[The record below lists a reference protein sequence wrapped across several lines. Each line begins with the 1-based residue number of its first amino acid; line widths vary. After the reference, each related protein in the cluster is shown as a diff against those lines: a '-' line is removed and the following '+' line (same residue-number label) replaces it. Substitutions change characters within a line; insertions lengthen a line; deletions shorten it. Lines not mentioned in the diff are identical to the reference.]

1 MSKYLFRYLVYGIQ
15 NQTVQTDEL
24 PKSAQF
30 IVDLQQG
37 AYSYDGKNWAKIHRR
52 PPIHRRPRKPRAL
65 ITALL
70 VFASLL
76 AFAQPRKLATAGAT
90 PVVAP
95 ASTPYFQHPTR
106 FVLAGQPTMF
116 VCPDVS
122 ARPWASI
129 STNGIILHVDAAGQH
144 YQYPLSMADVDYD
157 VDSGQMTYV
166 YSTADSRLKIVFRRD
181 GSALSATFAGGEVR
195 ERPNLL
201 FILENILP

>member
-1 MSKYLFRYLVYGIQ
+1 MSSKFLFRYLVY
-15 NQTVQTDEL
+15 NLHDSTVQTDTL

-37 AYSYDGKNWAKIHRR
+37 AYSYDGQNWT
-52 PPIHRRPRKPRAL
+52 PIHRRPRVSRTL
-65 ITALL
+65 ITAALL
-70 VFASLL
+70 LFSVL
-76 AFAQPRKLATAGAT
+76 AFAQPRKLPTDTAYPTAATQ
-90 PVVAP
+90 
-95 ASTPYFQHPTR
+95 PYFQHPQR

-129 STNGIILHVDAAGQH
+129 STNGIILHVNAAGQH
-144 YQYPLSMADVDYD
+144 YQYPLSMAEVEYD
-157 VDSGQMTYV
+157 VDGGLMIYTY
-166 YSTADSRLKIVFRRD
+166 TTTDSRLQMTFSRD
-181 GSALSATFAGGEVR
+181 GNAVSATFAGGEVR